1 MKDMLVRNK
10 NNKFGL
16 KFKLLL
22 GALALAVIAGLGI
35 AVQAAQEDV
44 DNETDLLLLYR
55 QTALFN
61 PFTLNTRTLSTPMN
75 LSLSDSG
82 AITLDEPIRIA
93 VRPPKRTPG
102 KPYWVPGPPPWH
114 KFK

>member
-1 MKDMLVRNK
+1 MKDMLK
-10 NNKFGL
+10 SKI
-16 KFKLLL
+16 LL
-22 GALALAVIAGLGI
+22 GALTLAVVVGLGT
-35 AVQAAQEDV
+35 AVQAVREDA
-44 DNETDLLLLYR
+44 DNEPDLLLLYR

-61 PFTLNTRTLSTPMN
+61 PFTLRTRTLSTPRG
-75 LSLSDSG
+75 LRLSDSG
-82 AITLDEPIRIA
+82 AITLEEPIRIA

>member
-16 KFKLLL
+16 KSKLLL

-35 AVQAAQEDV
+35 AVQAAQEYV
-44 DNETDLLLLYR
+44 DSETDLLLLYR

-61 PFTLNTRTLSTPMN
+61 PFTLNTRTLSTPMD
-75 LSLSDSG
+75 LRLGDSG

-114 KFK
+114 PHK